1 MPAQKVS
8 PRPVRMATRRSSS
21 SVELHPGVVE
31 PAQHL
36 GVDGVLLLGAV
47 DGDDEDVAVR
57 GGVAAVAMD
66 VADKRSVDA
75 GFAAVAARCGGLD
88 GLVTCAGLTFA
99 YRIEALPE
107 ERLRHIVDVN
117 LIGTVLCCQAAIP
130 YLRARGGGR
139 IVTVSSASAR
149 HRDEFPHMAIYGAVK
164 AAVEKFSL
172 ELRDEVKRD
181 GIGVTCISPGSFV
194 TDITANFDPD
204 HTAAAYDRWVRD
216 HGPES
221 DGMADPRW
229 FGEAVAHCLSYPR
242 GVAVDF
248 MEVRPNVPTPKR

>member
-1 MPAQKVS
+1 METLQNKAILI
-8 PRPVRMATRRSSS
+8 TGGSS
-21 SVELHPGVVE
+21 G
-31 PAQHL
+31 L
-36 GVDGVLLLGAV
+36 GLAAARVLLERGARVAIAARRADALEAAARQLG
-47 DGDDEDVAVR
+47 GDVVTVE
-57 GGVAAVAMD
+57 MD
-66 VADKRSVDA
+66 VARKDSVDA
-75 GFAAVAARCGGLD
+75 GFAAATERCGGLD
-88 GLVTCAGLTFA
+88 GVVTCAGLTFA

-130 YLRARGGGR
+130 LLRERGGGR

-149 HRDEFPHMAIYGAVK
+149 HRNEFPHMAIYGAVK

-181 GIGVTCISPGSFV
+181 GIAVTCISPGSFV
-194 TDITANFDPD
+194 TDITANFD
-204 HTAAAYDRWVRD
+204 AAATAEAYDLWCRN

-229 FGEAVAHCLSYPR
+229 FGEAVAHCLSYPP
-242 GVAVDF
+242 GMAVDF
-248 MEVRPNVPTPKR
+248 MEVRPNKPTSKR

>member
-1 MPAQKVS
+1 MEPLQDKTILV
-8 PRPVRMATRRSSS
+8 TGGSS
-21 SVELHPGVVE
+21 G
-31 PAQHL
+31 L
-36 GVDGVLLLGAV
+36 GLAAARVLLERGARVAIAARRADVLERAAAELG
-47 DGDDEDVAVR
+47 GDVVP
-57 GGVAAVAMD
+57 VVMD
-66 VADKRSVDA
+66 VADKGSVDA
-75 GFAAVAARCGGLD
+75 GFDRVAESCGGID

-99 YRIEALPE
+99 YRVEVLPE

-130 YLRARGGGR
+130 RLRARGGGR

-164 AAVEKFSL
+164 TAVERFSL
-172 ELRDEVKRD
+172 DLRDEVKRD
-181 GIGVTCISPGSFV
+181 GIAVTCISPGSFV
-194 TDITANFDPD
+194 TEITANFDPEA
-204 HTAAAYDRWVRD
+204 TAEAYDVWCRD

-248 MEVRPNVPTPKR
+248 MEVRPNVPTAKR